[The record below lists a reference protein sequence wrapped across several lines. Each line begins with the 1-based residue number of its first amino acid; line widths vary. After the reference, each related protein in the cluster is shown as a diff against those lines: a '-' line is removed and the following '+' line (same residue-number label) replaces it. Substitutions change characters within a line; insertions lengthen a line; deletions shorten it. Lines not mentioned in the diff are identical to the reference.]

1 MRGRSRGNRSR
12 AGRTGAVAKEDRENG
27 ALWGNGSPKDKE
39 SGGLEKNEGPDAGCR
54 GRRGGPGATFSRGRA
69 KKSPGSPKRAGAKRR
84 SRLHR
89 RVHTGISGQRYFG
102 KLNDDKPKE
111 TNSSRGKVVCGVV
124 AIKIFAA
131 RGDGKRKEDRA
142 RGCACRSKGRLGRRA
157 GQFGCRLVGQFG
169 CRSVGQVVCR
179 FAVAEGN
186 RRRLPGRCTGTTR
199 KRRFGERKS
208 LGKGCD
214 GCSAG
219 DEMTW
224 NGGLTRT

>member
-1 MRGRSRGNRSR
+1 MRRKVGRSGCFGETRPGGSGIGRIGEENVRRQR
-12 AGRTGAVAKEDRENG
+12 ALRTQGRTRSDVF
-27 ALWGNGSPKDKE
+27 
-39 SGGLEKNEGPDAGCR
+39 AGT
-54 GRRGGPGATFSRGRA
+54 G

-102 KLNDDKPKE
+102 KLNDDKPKK

-131 RGDGKRKEDRA
+131 KGDEEKKEDRA
-142 RGCACRSKGRLGRRA
+142 KGCACRSEGRFGRGA
-157 GQFGCRLVGQFG
+157 GRFGCRLPGQFW

-186 RRRLPGRCTGTTR
+186 RRRLPGRCTRTTGR
-199 KRRFGERKS
+199 GGSAKGS
-208 LGKGCD
+208 LWGKVATG
-214 GCSAG
+214 ALP
-219 DEMTW
+219 ETK
-224 NGGLTRT
+224 